1 MHLNVEIKA
10 RCRQTEEIHTLLLEQ
25 GADFR
30 GEDHQ
35 IDTYFRVPQGRLKL
49 RQGLIENALIH
60 YERPNQAGPKTSE
73 VSLCPA
79 PEGEALKAVLH
90 RALGTLVT
98 VDKRRRIY
106 FIKNVKFHLD
116 QVVGLGS
123 FVEIEAIDSHGDLG
137 ETYLRSQCDHYMQ
150 LMAVMP
156 EDLLEVSYSD
166 MLLGQQM
173 AE

>member
-10 RCRQTEEIHTLLLEQ
+10 HCRQPENIHELLLQQ
-25 GADFR
+25 GAEFR

-60 YERPNQAGPKTSE
+60 YDRPNQAGPKTSE
-73 VSLCPA
+73 VSLYPA

-98 VDKRRRIY
+98 VDKKRRIY

-123 FVEIEAIDSHGDLG
+123 FVEIEAIDSQGNLG
-137 ETYLRSQCDHYMQ
+137 EGYLRDQCGHYMQ
-150 LMAVMP
+150 LMAVLP

-166 MLLGQQM
+166 MLLSQSTAG
-173 AE
+173 